1 MPDGVANLTQ
11 TRHTT
16 PARRG
21 KAGSSSARGGAHRT
35 RRRPFPGNHPHDNLV
50 HKKASCGPFMVPCR
64 PSRFEV
70 PKPSIPS
77 VCNNR
82 FRACLMAA
90 FFNSQEVKGEF

>member
-1 MPDGVANLTQ
+1 
-11 TRHTT
+11 
-16 PARRG
+16 
-21 KAGSSSARGGAHRT
+21 
-35 RRRPFPGNHPHDNLV
+35 
-50 HKKASCGPFMVPCR
+50 MVPCR